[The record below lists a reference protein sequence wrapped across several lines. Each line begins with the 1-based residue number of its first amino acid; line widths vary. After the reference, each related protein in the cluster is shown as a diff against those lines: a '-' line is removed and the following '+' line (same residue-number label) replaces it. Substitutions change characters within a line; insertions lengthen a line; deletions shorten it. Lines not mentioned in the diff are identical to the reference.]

1 VPSATSSKRSGTP
14 TRPSDRPD
22 PVTAYALDVVQ
33 GRVLTGRA
41 VRLAAQR
48 HLDDQADGPA
58 RGLRWD
64 ADLAQRA
71 IDFFPAVLRLAE
83 GQHAGQPFRLEPWQ
97 QFVVGSLFGWQ
108 TADGTRRFHTAY
120 IEAGKG
126 SGKTPMA
133 AGIGLYGLLEDGEA
147 KAEVY
152 AAATGRD
159 QARILFLDAKRMVET
174 SPALAKQIEAL
185 EHSLYHRPS
194 GSVFRPVSSEAR
206 GLDGKRVHMALIDEL
221 HEHLD
226 DQVVQ
231 KMRAGTKARRNW
243 LLLEITNAGVQ
254 RESICYRHHE
264 MSLRVLDGIATNDSW
279 FAYVCQLDAC
289 EPCRTKGF
297 TEPQEGCPACDDW
310 RAEAVWPKT
319 NPSLPTIP
327 GLPYLRQRVAEAIDM
342 PASTNEVRRFNFCV
356 WTESLVRWF
365 SADKWALGD
374 TPVNPSALRGRR
386 CIVGVDLSTTTDLTA
401 MVAIFP
407 DDDFAMMP
415 PAEAEA
421 GPLIQGNLDVLCW
434 FFVPEV
440 GVVAR
445 ARVDRVP
452 YDLWRDQGY
461 LEATPGDTVD
471 ESRIRRV
478 LRTLRDVHGFDV
490 VTVNYDPS
498 YARSFAQALQDEDG
512 FTVEPIT
519 QSLPELNEPSMLL
532 EKLVR
537 MGRIRHG
544 GHPVLRWCA
553 ANVVKD
559 QDAQGRMRPSKG
571 RSVERIDGIQAL
583 VIALR
588 GITAAKGPASVYD
601 TRGLLTV

>member
-1 VPSATSSKRSGTP
+1 
-14 TRPSDRPD
+14 
-22 PVTAYALDVVQ
+22 
-33 GRVLTGRA
+33 
-41 VRLAAQR
+41 
-48 HLDDQADGPA
+48 
-58 RGLRWD
+58 
-64 ADLAQRA
+64 
-71 IDFFPAVLRLAE
+71 
-83 GQHAGQPFRLEPWQ
+83 
-97 QFVVGSLFGWQ
+97 
-108 TADGTRRFHTAY
+108 
-120 IEAGKG
+120 
-126 SGKTPMA
+126 
-133 AGIGLYGLLEDGEA
+133 
-147 KAEVY
+147 
-152 AAATGRD
+152 
-159 QARILFLDAKRMVET
+159 
-174 SPALAKQIEAL
+174 
-185 EHSLYHRPS
+185 
-194 GSVFRPVSSEAR
+194 
-206 GLDGKRVHMALIDEL
+206 
-221 HEHLD
+221 
-226 DQVVQ
+226 
-231 KMRAGTKARRNW
+231 
-243 LLLEITNAGVQ
+243 
-254 RESICYRHHE
+254 
-264 MSLRVLDGIATNDSW
+264 
-279 FAYVCQLDAC
+279 
-289 EPCRTKGF
+289 
-297 TEPQEGCPACDDW
+297 
-310 RAEAVWPKT
+310 
-319 NPSLPTIP
+319 
-327 GLPYLRQRVAEAIDM
+327 
-342 PASTNEVRRFNFCV
+342 
-356 WTESLVRWF
+356 
-365 SADKWALGD
+365 
-374 TPVNPSALRGRR
+374 
-386 CIVGVDLSTTTDLTA
+386 VDLSTTTDLTA

-478 LRTLRDVHGFDV
+478 LRTLRDVHGYDV

-601 TRGLLTV
+601 TRGLISV